1 MSHETRTIS
10 RTDEA
15 YMFAVASLLRP
26 DKPGAAGPMTSDGA
40 TAGRPPERL
49 RELSLRGAE
58 QLDTAARAARIAS
71 ADEIAWR
78 RAWHAVESCRRVA
91 ELAARR

>member
-1 MSHETRTIS
+1 MSRETPAIR

-15 YMFAVASLLRP
+15 SVFAVSSVLRP
-26 DKPGAAGPMTSDGA
+26 DRPGAAPGA
-40 TAGRPPERL
+40 A
-49 RELSLRGAE
+49 ELLRGLAE
-58 QLDTAARAARIAS
+58 PSADRWGIARRAAGSAS
-71 ADEIAWR
+71 AEEIAWR

>member
-1 MSHETRTIS
+1 MSRETPAIR

-15 YMFAVASLLRP
+15 SVFAVSSLLRP
-26 DKPGAAGPMTSDGA
+26 DRPGAAPSTATGWG
-40 TAGRPPERL
+40 TAGDPA
-49 RELSLRGAE
+49 ELLRGLAE
-58 QLDTAARAARIAS
+58 PGADRWGIARRAACSAS
-71 ADEIAWR
+71 AEEIAWR

>member
-1 MSHETRTIS
+1 MSREIPAIR

-15 YMFAVASLLRP
+15 SVVAVSSLLRP
-26 DKPGAAGPMTSDGA
+26 DRPGAAPS
-40 TAGRPPERL
+40 
-49 RELSLRGAE
+49 
-58 QLDTAARAARIAS
+58 AS
-71 ADEIAWR
+71 AEELAWR